1 MSETSWG
8 RRKYRTTNWKAYNA
22 ALKARG
28 DLSIWL
34 DRDMQWLAPPMG
46 KHARCQKFSDAAIQ
60 FCLTIK
66 CLFGQPL
73 RQTLGLVQSLLRMA
87 GLTWPVPDYST
98 VCRRQ
103 NSLNVQVHYRAS
115 EKGLHLLAD
124 STGIKFLGEGEWK
137 SKKHG
142 AERRRQWRKV
152 HLGIDAQTLQIR
164 AIAVTTNEVGDSPMA
179 VGLLGQIPS
188 NEKRA
193 SFTGDGA
200 YDTQDVHKACYLRG
214 AIAIIPPRKGA
225 KLRKGVAFAH
235 SNEAVKACRGLG
247 RAI

>member
-1 MSETSWG
+1 MSETNWG

-34 DRDMQWLAPPMG
+34 DRDMQWLAPPTG
-46 KHARCQKFSDAAIQ
+46 KRGRCQKFSDAVIQ

-66 CLFGQPL
+66 CLLGQPL

-87 GLTWPVPDYST
+87 GLPWPVPDYST

-103 NSLNVQVHYRAS
+103 KSLNVQVHYRAS

-137 SKKHG
+137 TKKHG

-152 HLGIDAQTLQIR
+152 HLGIDVSAPIQI
-164 AIAVTTNEVGDSPMA
+164 
-179 VGLLGQIPS
+179 
-188 NEKRA
+188 
-193 SFTGDGA
+193 
-200 YDTQDVHKACYLRG
+200 
-214 AIAIIPPRKGA
+214 
-225 KLRKGVAFAH
+225 
-235 SNEAVKACRGLG
+235 
-247 RAI
+247 